1 MVPQIR
7 DRFDGVELLLEC
19 LSADLGVI
27 CVVHP
32 VDGVAIVE
40 IDANMLV
47 VVAADKR
54 TMTKKKG

>member
-27 CVVHP
+27 GVVHP

-40 IDANMLV
+40 IDANVLV